1 MKQTILYLEALK
13 QQMQK
18 RIDYYQSVLENS
30 QSDLLKEEFESRIDE
45 LKIVISEID
54 MKILF
59 LKS

>member
-30 QSDLLKEEFESRIDE
+30 RSDLLKEEFESRIDE

-54 MKILF
+54 MKIFF

>member
-1 MKQTILYLEALK
+1 MKETILYLEALK
-13 QQMQK
+13 QQMEK
-18 RIDYYQSVLENS
+18 RMDYYQSVLENS

-54 MKILF
+54 MKICF